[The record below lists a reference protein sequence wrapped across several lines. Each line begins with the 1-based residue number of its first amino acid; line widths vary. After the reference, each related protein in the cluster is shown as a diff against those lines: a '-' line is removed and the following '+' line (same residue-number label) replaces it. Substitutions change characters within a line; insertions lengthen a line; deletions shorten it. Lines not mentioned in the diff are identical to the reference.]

1 MNIGKFNLNR
11 VFLKRIKKSI
21 TLKLFIVTT
30 LVFIIFISSTL
41 IIQSLFFGKFYM
53 SKKKNDIQKAIQ
65 EFRTSYNKIEDE
77 QEVTELIRDFEES
90 HNAKVIILD
99 SNGKLK
105 FITKSYSEK
114 FNAARLKIINEV
126 IRDWKIDSNTF
137 TQMRRDNK
145 PITIV
150 TEKRT
155 NEIRNIVSAVS
166 DNDKNEIIF
175 TISSLQPVNEAST
188 VIREFYIYFY
198 IGAIFLI
205 IILSLIYSNMISKP
219 LLTLNEA
226 ASNMADLDFSKKCNI
241 IREDEIGNLANTLN
255 FLSGNLNEALSSLKE
270 VNAKLE
276 EDIEKERLLEKM
288 RKEFVAAVSHEL
300 KTPISLIGGYTE
312 GLKDGVFQGEE
323 RDYYLDV
330 ILDESRKMGNL
341 VSDMLDL
348 SQLESGNF
356 KLIKEEFNIDELISS
371 TLKKFSTLIN
381 DKNIE
386 LQLNLIH
393 KVKINA
399 DWTRMEQVI
408 TNFITNAIK
417 HTNDNGLIR
426 VAMEKKED
434 REVFIYVENS
444 GVYIPNEEIDK
455 IWDNFYKIDKS
466 RNRKLGGTGI
476 GLAIVKNILVLH
488 GYKYGVENTD
498 KGVRFYLAVNNI
510 N

>member
-1 MNIGKFNLNR
+1 MNIGKFNLNK
-11 VFLKRIKKSI
+11 VFLKKIKKSI
-21 TLKLFIVTT
+21 TLKLFIVTA

-65 EFRTSYNKIEDE
+65 EFRTSYNKIEDQ
-77 QEVTELIRDFEES
+77 QEVTELIRDFEEN

-114 FNAARLKIINEV
+114 LNASRLKIINEV
-126 IRDWKIDSNTF
+126 IRDWKINSDTF

-145 PITIV
+145 PMTIV

-166 DNDKNEIIF
+166 DNDKEEIIF
-175 TISSLQPVNEAST
+175 TISSLQPVNEASS

-312 GLKDGVFQGEE
+312 GLKDGVFQGAEK
-323 RDYYLDV
+323 DYYLDV
-330 ILDESRKMGNL
+330 ILDESHKMGNL

-356 KLIKEEFNIDELISS
+356 KLSKEEFNIDELISS

-381 DKNIE
+381 DKNID
-386 LQLNLIH
+386 LQLNLIY

-408 TNFITNAIK
+408 TNFITNAIR
-417 HTNDNGLIR
+417 HTHDNGFIKIS
-426 VAMEKKED
+426 MEEKEN
-434 REVFIYVENS
+434 RQVLIYVENS
-444 GVYIPNEEIDK
+444 GIHIPDEEIDK

-476 GLAIVKNILVLH
+476 GLAIVKNILILH

-498 KGVRFYLAVNNI
+498 KGVRFYLSVSNVS
-510 N
+510 

>member
-1 MNIGKFNLNR
+1 MNIGKFNLNN
-11 VFLKRIKKSI
+11 VFLKKIKKSI
-21 TLKLFIVTT
+21 TLKLFIVTA

-41 IIQSLFFGKFYM
+41 IIQSLFFGRFYM
-53 SKKKNDIQKAIQ
+53 SKKKNDIQKSIQ
-65 EFRTSYNKIEDE
+65 EFRTSYNKIENQ

-114 FNAARLKIINEV
+114 LNASRLKIINEV
-126 IRDWKIDSNTF
+126 IRDWEINSNTF
-137 TQMRRDNK
+137 TEMRRDNK

-166 DNDKNEIIF
+166 DNDKDEIIF

-219 LLTLNEA
+219 LLKLNEA

-270 VNAKLE
+270 VNSKLE

-312 GLKDGVFQGEE
+312 GLKDGVFQGAEK
-323 RDYYLDV
+323 DYYLDV
-330 ILDESRKMGNL
+330 ILDESHKMGNL

-356 KLIKEEFNIDELISS
+356 KLSKEEFNIDEVISS
-371 TLKKFSTLIN
+371 ILKKFSTLIN
-381 DKNIE
+381 DKNID

-408 TNFITNAIK
+408 TNFITNAIR
-417 HTNDNGLIR
+417 HTHDNGFIKIS
-426 VAMEKKED
+426 MEEKEN
-434 REVFIYVENS
+434 RQVLIYVENS
-444 GVYIPNEEIDK
+444 GIHIPDEEIDK

-476 GLAIVKNILVLH
+476 GLAIVKNILILH

-498 KGVRFYLAVNNI
+498 KGVRFYLSVNNV